1 MKKELEIFN
10 NYLSVERGYSNNTL
24 DAYKNDILDFL
35 KFLEKIQIKKIKNV
49 SQDNISD
56 YIEILNSKKYKN
68 STKSRKIA
76 SNKSF
81 FKFLRSENYIQ
92 SNPVSE
98 FTQPKISNK
107 IPNIISIQEIDS
119 LIEFSKKNNNNF
131 QGYRDSTMIELMY
144 ATGMR
149 VSELVNLNLSNIY
162 SSDSIITTIGKG
174 DKQRN
179 IPVYRKVITN
189 IDLYVNTYRTK
200 YAKFETDALFIT
212 RLGKRMSRQAFWL
225 IIKNIASTS
234 GISKNISPHMI
245 RHSFA
250 THLLQGGASLKN
262 VQDLLGHANIATT
275 QIYTQLSNE
284 YVKNSYNKYHPRK

>member
-24 DAYKNDILDFL
+24 EAYKNDILDFL
-35 KFLEKIQIKKIKNV
+35 KFLEKIHIKKIKNV
-49 SQDNISD
+49 SQDNIYD

-92 SNPVSE
+92 SNPFSG

-107 IPNIISIQEIDS
+107 IPNIISIEEIDS
-119 LIEFSKKNNNNF
+119 LIEFSKNNNNNF

-179 IPVYRKVITN
+179 IPVYRKVITD
-189 IDLYVNTYRTK
+189 IELYVSTYRKK

-225 IIKNIASTS
+225 IIKNIASTAC
-234 GISKNISPHMI
+234 ISKKISPHMI

>member
-35 KFLEKIQIKKIKNV
+35 KFLEKIHIKKIKNV
-49 SQDNISD
+49 SQDNIYD

-92 SNPVSE
+92 SNPFSE

>member
-92 SNPVSE
+92 SNPFSE

>member
-1 MKKELEIFN
+1 MKKELEIFT
-10 NYLSVERGYSNNTL
+10 NYLSVERGFASNTL
-24 DAYKNDILDFL
+24 KAYKNDINDFIDFL
-35 KFLEKIQIKKIKNV
+35 VKSQIKKISEVNHN
-49 SQDNISD
+49 NITK
-56 YIEILNSKKYKN
+56 YIEKLNNKSYKN

-81 FKFLRSENYIQ
+81 FKFLRSENYITT
-92 SNPVSE
+92 NPFSE
-98 FTQPKISNK
+98 FTQPKVSNM
-107 IPNIISIQEIDS
+107 IPDILSYEEIELLLEYS
-119 LIEFSKKNNNNF
+119 KNNNNF
-131 QGYRDSTMIELMY
+131 QGNRDSVMIELMY

-149 VSELVNLNLSNIY
+149 VSELVSLNLSNIY
-162 SSDSIITTIGKG
+162 SSELLITTLGKG

-179 IPVYRKVITN
+179 IPVYRQVINN
-189 IDLYVNTYRTK
+189 IELYINTYRKK
-200 YAKFETDALFIT
+200 YVKFETDALFVN

-225 IIKNIASTS
+225 IIKNIASIS
-234 GISKNISPHMI
+234 GINKNISPHMI

-284 YVKNSYNKYHPRK
+284 YVKNSYQKYHPRK